1 MKEYIRFGDI
11 PENERSGIYRGDEG
25 KIGEEIGVSCYEF
38 IFLDGRYRILLPLNA
53 NIHVCATLGHLIDE
67 YLGGSR
73 KVFLVTGEEVEV
85 EGYQEQCQFILT
97 EFLKG
102 DCSWSCLCNE
112 TQCYDYDETGYPI
125 ASVFPLVCYLKDKGI
140 I

>member
-25 KIGEEIGVSCYEF
+25 KVGEEIGVSCYEF

-53 NIHVCATLGHLIDE
+53 NIHICATLGHLIDE

-73 KVFLVTGEEVEV
+73 KVFLIIGDEVGRGKDNEPLLNNVKIIEE
-85 EGYQEQCQFILT
+85 I
-97 EFLKG
+97 
-102 DCSWSCLCNE
+102 
-112 TQCYDYDETGYPI
+112 
-125 ASVFPLVCYLKDKGI
+125 YL
-140 I
+140 